1 MKGQE
6 FVLDSQI
13 KVLKDQIQKLKNTET
28 DYKEESRE
36 TTGALQQTTKENNRN
51 EMMLEGDL
59 RQLNDATNQAET
71 THFEHKLHQERE
83 VAFDKL
89 GGERHD
95 LEVKLV
101 TALKDKKEAE
111 LAQCRK
117 DLEQI
122 EKDFLAKTDYQNAL
136 KETAQLLDE
145 IEDAKVKTQT
155 LEIQVTLLSEQTE
168 ALNGKR
174 EDLIEEKKLADAKN
188 EEFKTQFKAQEE
200 IAKKRLQNKLNR
212 EKSETIKNLLG
223 NEEMAKQACE
233 DIQNKCRS
241 EKENFD
247 GLLRDKMDIEER
259 LERKTKELEED
270 TATVDKQ
277 EELLAELK
285 KQIEAEQAA
294 VDEIEEDVV
303 AQRKTKVT
311 ESERNRRV
319 QQEHTAL
326 DAKKV
331 FIEENYDY
339 TSNVSDMNL
348 DIFKRIVESNNDVN
362 ETVNGFV
369 GKVSGTKKEVQQILA
384 TRINI

>member
-1 MKGQE
+1 
-6 FVLDSQI
+6 
-13 KVLKDQIQKLKNTET
+13 
-28 DYKEESRE
+28 
-36 TTGALQQTTKENNRN
+36 
-51 EMMLEGDL
+51 
-59 RQLNDATNQAET
+59 
-71 THFEHKLHQERE
+71 
-83 VAFDKL
+83 
-89 GGERHD
+89 
-95 LEVKLV
+95 
-101 TALKDKKEAE
+101 
-111 LAQCRK
+111 
-117 DLEQI
+117 
-122 EKDFLAKTDYQNAL
+122 
-136 KETAQLLDE
+136 
-145 IEDAKVKTQT
+145 
-155 LEIQVTLLSEQTE
+155 
-168 ALNGKR
+168 
-174 EDLIEEKKLADAKN
+174 
-188 EEFKTQFKAQEE
+188 
-200 IAKKRLQNKLNR
+200 
-212 EKSETIKNLLG
+212 
-223 NEEMAKQACE
+223 MAKQACE

-247 GLLRDKMDIEER
+247 GLLRDKMDIEGR